1 MVPRDGAPRES
12 TARGTR
18 WRGYTGRVA
27 PAASL
32 PPRVDAIVVGSGAGG
47 APVAAR
53 LAEAGLEVLLLE
65 AGPRL
70 SSSDFTGDEGAMT
83 AQLYTLRLAGGSG
96 LNLYAGTC
104 VGGSTVINDAL
115 CFRTPPEILD
125 AWRREGGLE
134 PFREDAFGP
143 FLDRAWAD
151 LGAAPTDR
159 GHLNRNAHVLESG
172 AARLGWKA
180 HAMARNVRGCTNLGL
195 CNFGCPTGAKQS
207 TLVTYVPRA
216 ERAGA
221 RVVPDTRVHHVWLEA
236 GRVRG
241 VQAHR
246 LDPVTRAPL
255 ETLRVEAPRVVLAA
269 GVLET
274 PAILLRSGITG
285 DGVVGKDLQF
295 HTSLHVT
302 GRFAEPIHGYY
313 GPTMA
318 YAVTQF
324 SDVNG
329 NGGPGFMLENVAV
342 HPIATA
348 SALPGFGE
356 AHGRAMAELPHL
368 ARALVVLRDRSR
380 GILGVDDQGRP
391 GVRYLLDA
399 YDRRRLRD
407 GILAIARAFLA
418 AGALEVWLP
427 LNGVLPIRSER
438 ELEGLA
444 QLLFEPSA
452 ASLLYAVHLFGGAS
466 MASSSLRG
474 SCDETGQVFDVQ
486 GLFVSDASSLPSNTG
501 VNPQITIVANA
512 LRVAEG
518 ILAQPRGGTA

>member
-1 MVPRDGAPRES
+1 MAQPG
-12 TARGTR
+12 
-18 WRGYTGRVA
+18 
-27 PAASL
+27 SL
-32 PPRVDAIVVGSGAGG
+32 PPAGRHGAGILGCVTSAAALPLRVDAIVVGSGAGG

-83 AQLYTLRLAGGSG
+83 ARLYTLRLASGSG
-96 LNLYAGTC
+96 LNLYAGAC

-134 PFREDAFGP
+134 SFREESFAP
-143 FLDRAWAD
+143 FIDRAWAD
-151 LGAAPTDR
+151 LAAAPTDR
-159 GHLNRNAHVLESG
+159 AHLNRNAHVLETG
-172 AARLGWKA
+172 AARLGWAA
-180 HAMARNVRGCTNLGL
+180 HAMARNVRGCSNLGL

-221 RVVPDTRVHHVWLEA
+221 RVVADTRVHHLWLEA

-241 VQAHR
+241 VEAHR
-246 LDPVTRAPL
+246 LDPTTRSPREAV
-255 ETLRVEAPRVVLAA
+255 RVEAPLVVLAA

-274 PAILLRSGITG
+274 PAILLRSGLG
-285 DGVVGKDLQF
+285 SAAVGRDLQF

-302 GRFAEPIHGYY
+302 GRFEEPINGYY

-329 NGGPGFMLENVAV
+329 SGGPGFMLENVAV

-356 AHGRAMAELPHL
+356 AYARAMAELPHL

-380 GILGVDDQGRP
+380 GVLGVDDDGRP
-391 GVRYLLDA
+391 GIRYVLEA

-407 GILAIARAFLA
+407 GMLAIARAFLA

-427 LNGVLPIRSER
+427 LNGLPPLRSER
-438 ELEGLA
+438 DLDTLA
-444 QLLFEPSA
+444 RLLFEPSA
-452 ASLLYAVHLFGGAS
+452 ASLLYAVHLFGGAA
-466 MASSSLRG
+466 MASSPLRG
-474 SCDETGQVFDVQ
+474 ACDESGQVFGVR
-486 GLFVSDASSLPSNTG
+486 GLFVSDASTLPSNTG

-518 ILAQPRGGTA
+518 IVAAHPRAA

>member
-1 MVPRDGAPRES
+1 M
-12 TARGTR
+12 
-18 WRGYTGRVA
+18 
-27 PAASL
+27 
-32 PPRVDAIVVGSGAGG
+32 
-47 APVAAR
+47 AAR
-53 LAEAGLEVLLLE
+53 LAEAGLEVLVLE

-70 SSSDFTGDEGAMT
+70 SSQDFDGDEGAMT
-83 AQLYTLRLAGGSG
+83 ARLYTLRLAGGSG
-96 LNLYAGTC
+96 LNLYAGAC

-115 CFRTPPEILD
+115 CWRTPPEVLD

-134 PFREDAFGP
+134 AFREDAFAP

-159 GHLNRNAHVLESG
+159 AHLNRNAHVLEVG
-172 AARLGWKA
+172 AARLGWAA
-180 HAMARNVRGCTNLGL
+180 HAMARSVRGCANLGL

-221 RVVPDTRVHHVWLEA
+221 RVVADTRVQRVWLEA
-236 GRVRG
+236 GAVRG
-241 VQAHR
+241 VMAQR
-246 LDPVTRAPL
+246 LDPATRAPR
-255 ETLRVEAPRVVLAA
+255 EPVRVEAPLVVLAA

-274 PAILLRSGITG
+274 PAILLRSGLTG
-285 DGVVGKDLQF
+285 GRTVGSSLQF

-302 GRFAEPIHGYY
+302 GRFEEPIHGYY

-329 NGGPGFMLENVAV
+329 AGGPGFMLENVAV

-348 SALPGFGE
+348 SALPGFGAE
-356 AHGRAMAELPHL
+356 HGRLMSELPHL
-368 ARALVVLRDRSR
+368 ARALVVLRDRTR
-380 GILGVDDQGRP
+380 GELGVDDDGRP
-391 GVRYLLDA
+391 RIRYLLEA

-407 GILAIARAFLA
+407 GMLAIARAFLA
-418 AGALEVWLP
+418 AGAREVLLP
-427 LNGVLPIRSER
+427 LNGLPPVRSER
-438 ELEGLA
+438 DLEPLA
-444 QLLFEPSA
+444 RLVFEPSA
-452 ASLLYAVHLFGGAS
+452 ASLLYAVHLFGGAA
-466 MASSSLRG
+466 MASSPLRG
-474 SCDETGQVFDVQ
+474 ACDETGAVFGVP

-518 ILAQPRGGTA
+518 IAAGRGGPA